1 MRILP
6 VMLLIL
12 CWNTLIYSQDTT
24 DSLKAPDGSSL
35 NITDQ
40 EITADSVIEKYINAI
55 GGREVLSSVK
65 DRTTIMTGTVQ
76 GFDVKMT
83 IYQKEP
89 NLLRQ
94 EIQASGL
101 DQLIIFDG
109 EKGIMKLGD
118 NTMNIIDEELEKLK
132 IEATFNM
139 VLHPDSAGITITMVN
154 SEDSETAGVYK
165 IRSSK
170 GSISWLTSFDS
181 RTGLKVMEEKE
192 VKTPSGVFKQE
203 IRFSNYKEVGD
214 IRYPFTIKQLLG
226 DQEMNFSVTSI
237 KVNQDLD
244 DKLFTI
250 D

>member
-1 MRILP
+1 
-6 VMLLIL
+6 
-12 CWNTLIYSQDTT
+12 
-24 DSLKAPDGSSL
+24 
-35 NITDQ
+35 
-40 EITADSVIEKYINAI
+40 
-55 GGREVLSSVK
+55 
-65 DRTTIMTGTVQ
+65 MTGTVQ

-109 EKGIMKLGD
+109 GKGIMKLGD

-132 IEATFNM
+132 IEATINM
-139 VLHPDSAGITITMVN
+139 VLHPDSAGIKITMVN
-154 SEDSETAGVYK
+154 SEDSETAVVYK

-170 GSISWLTSFDS
+170 GNISWLTSFDS
-181 RTGLKVMEEKE
+181 KTGLKVMEEKE